1 MQSFTLESVSVRHAQ
16 ISVSA
21 EAVQKRGEFMKRKV
35 VSMLLVMSMA
45 AMMFGCGGK
54 DDAESSSAAGSTPAA
69 ESTAGEET
77 GSPVTLNV
85 VTTYAGEDS
94 NAGMFQ
100 SYRDAWAAETGNTV
114 NDSSATSDETFK
126 ARVLADFETG
136 AEPDVL
142 FFFNGVDS
150 NAFVESGKVVS
161 IDEIREVYPDYAAN
175 MKDDM
180 MGASPVDGKN
190 YSVPVNGYWEGLF
203 VNKAV
208 LEAAGVEVPGADY
221 TWDQFLEDCQKIVDA
236 GYTPIAASLSTIPH
250 YWFEFSIYNFLS
262 PATHNILPETAD
274 DAHGAA
280 WIDGL
285 SDIKDLYEKGYFPE
299 NTLSATDD
307 ETFQMFLDGKAA
319 FLIDGSWKT
328 GGIVNAFCDEDGNI
342 TDQEGLDNFTVSY
355 VPGKN
360 DRKATDIIGGLS
372 SGYFITR
379 KAWDDPEKREAA
391 VSFVSYMTSDE
402 VVSAFAGVSAT
413 ALVNGVQLDESTLNT
428 LQIAGLEMVTGA
440 TGMAG
445 AVQDQIPTE
454 ARVPLFDGMPDL
466 VTGTVDIADAVA
478 ECLDLLYAE

>member
-1 MQSFTLESVSVRHAQ
+1 
-16 ISVSA
+16 
-21 EAVQKRGEFMKRKV
+21 MKRKV

-45 AMMFGCGGK
+45 AAMFGCGAK
-54 DDAESSSAAGSTPAA
+54 EDAGTTPAA
-69 ESTAGEET
+69 DGTPAASNSAETPAPTEES
-77 GSPVTLNV
+77 SNPVTLNV
-85 VTTYAGEDS
+85 VTTYAGEDT
-94 NAGMFQ
+94 NAGLFQ
-100 SYRDAWAAETGNTV
+100 SYRDAWAKETGNTV
-114 NDSSATSDETFK
+114 NDGSATSDETFK

-190 YSVPVNGYWEGLF
+190 YSVPVNGYWEGLY

-250 YWFEFSIYNFLS
+250 YWFEFSIYNYLS

-274 DAHGAA
+274 DAHATA
-280 WIDGL
+280 WVDGL
-285 SDIKDLYEKGYFPE
+285 SDIKDLYEKGFFPE

-342 TDQEGLDNFTVSY
+342 IDQEGLDNFTVSY

-372 SGYFITR
+372 SGYYITR
-379 KAWDDPEKREAA
+379 KAWDDPEKRAAA
-391 VSFVSYMTSDE
+391 VSFISYMTSDE
-402 VVSAFAGVSAT
+402 VVSEFAGVSAT

-428 LQIAGLEMVTGA
+428 LQLAGLDMVTGA

-445 AVQDQIPTE
+445 AVQDQISTE

-466 VTGTVDIADAVA
+466 VTGTVEIPDAVA
-478 ECLDLLYAE
+478 ECLELLYAE